1 MAAGAPSDTAPA
13 SPNTLHKQAVK
24 LLARVGMD
32 SCRAALLL
40 QSPVDGIAN
49 ELAYTASEMLLQK
62 VGTPATPRPTA
73 ARSMSEPGAAF
84 TVSGQDSL
92 AGTNGAD
99 NADAQG
105 AQQGAFSGSP
115 CPTASPAAP
124 ASVNPYH
131 VNVMTVVVS
140 TLLSTAAHGAV
151 DAAMA
156 AVAPAAAAATSAPTE
171 VSRSAVPDTS
181 PAERLAMRLSSV
193 SIAAALA
200 KAPPLRAADAEDA
213 FGVGLAT
220 TIGVKMIM
228 NPGEAGPLI
237 IET

>member
-1 MAAGAPSDTAPA
+1 MAAGAPSDTAPG

-62 VGTPATPRPTA
+62 VGTPATPSPTA
-73 ARSMSEPGAAF
+73 ARSRSEPGAAL
-84 TVSGQDSL
+84 TASGQDSV
-92 AGTNGAD
+92 AGTTGAD

-105 AQQGAFSGSP
+105 AQQGAFSGGS
-115 CPTASPAAP
+115 CPAASPAAP

-156 AVAPAAAAATSAPTE
+156 AVAPAAAATSAPTE
-171 VSRSAVPDTS
+171 VSRSAVPDMS

-220 TIGVKMIM
+220 TIGVKMMM
-228 NPGEAGPLI
+228 NPGKAGPLI